1 MIKAIKDI
9 WKFSGTESVNV
20 RNSIIFGFIVG
31 IGRMIEMAG
40 IYFIITAIIG
50 AVSGR
55 APSWQS
61 FLIVLAG
68 VIVACFAK
76 GYSQMEQTHAGYFMA
91 ANKRIA
97 IADHIKS
104 IPMGYFNENSLGELV
119 GTMTTVIENVETLAP
134 MVMIRL
140 MEGLITSLV
149 MLICVFVFDYRFGIA
164 MLVVEAIYL
173 IISSMME
180 KRSQSVAPMR
190 QDSEVKLVSAVL
202 EWLRGMSVVKS
213 FNLTG
218 RGDKALAEALE
229 YNRKSNTDMEG
240 FYVPY
245 TIAQKAVLQ
254 IGTFVLIFESVV
266 FYLNGTLSLPY
277 ALMMV
282 VMSFM
287 VFAHITGAGSAM
299 AIIRLLTSSMDKAN
313 KPESIRKMDENGTA
327 YDSDKHD
334 IEFKNVSFSYEKRQV
349 LSDIS
354 FRIPDK
360 TTTAIVGTSGSGKTT
375 ICNLIARFWDA
386 DSGEVLM
393 GGRNIK
399 EYTLEALMSQI
410 SMVFQNVYLFADTIE
425 NNIKFGT
432 PSATH
437 EDVVRAAKEAACDD
451 FIESLPD
458 GYNTM
463 IGEGGESL
471 SGGEKQRISIARAIL
486 KNAPVI
492 ILDEATANVDPENE
506 DRLQKAIGKLTENK
520 TIIMIAHRLK
530 TVREADQILV
540 VDAGKIVQRGSH
552 SELVEQEG
560 IYRRF
565 VLGREE
571 AESWKI

>member
-140 MEGLITSLV
+140 MEGLITSMV

-164 MLVVEAIYL
+164 MLIVEAIYL
-173 IISSMME
+173 MISSMME
-180 KRSQSVAPMR
+180 KKSQSVAPMR

-202 EWLRGMSVVKS
+202 EWLRGMSIVKS

-218 RGDKALAEALE
+218 RGDRALAEALE

-266 FYLNGTLSLPY
+266 FYLNGTLSLSY

-287 VFAHITGAGSAM
+287 VFAHISSAGSAM

-313 KPESIRKMDENGTA
+313 KPESIRKMDENGGA

-360 TTTAIVGTSGSGKTT
+360 TTTAIVGASGSGKTT

-393 GGRNIK
+393 GGRNLK

-463 IGEGGESL
+463 IGEGGASL

-530 TVREADQILV
+530 TVKEADQILV
-540 VDAGKIVQRGSH
+540 VDAGKIIQRGKH

-565 VLGREE
+565 ILGREE

>member
-9 WKFSGTESVNV
+9 WKFSGTESENV

-55 APSWQS
+55 GPSWQS

-164 MLVVEAIYL
+164 MLIVEAIYL
-173 IISSMME
+173 MISSMME

-254 IGTFVLIFESVV
+254 IGTFALIFESVV

-313 KPESIRKMDENGTA
+313 KPESIRKMDENGGA

-360 TTTAIVGTSGSGKTT
+360 TTTAIVGASGSGKTT

-463 IGEGGESL
+463 IGEGGASL

-565 VLGREE
+565 ILGREE

>member
-313 KPESIRKMDENGTA
+313 KPESIRKMDENGGA

-360 TTTAIVGTSGSGKTT
+360 TTTAIVGASGSGKTT

>member
-1 MIKAIKDI
+1 MIKAIRDI

-149 MLICVFVFDYRFGIA
+149 MLICVFMFDYRFGIA
-164 MLVVEAIYL
+164 MLIVEAIYL
-173 IISSMME
+173 MISSMME

-218 RGDKALAEALE
+218 RGDRALAEALE
-229 YNRKSNTDMEG
+229 YNRKSNMDMEG

-287 VFAHITGAGSAM
+287 VFAHISSAGSAM

-313 KPESIRKMDENGTA
+313 KPESIRKMDENGGA
-327 YDSDKHD
+327 YDSDNHD

-375 ICNLIARFWDA
+375 ICNLIARFWDT

-463 IGEGGESL
+463 IGEGGASL

-540 VDAGKIVQRGSH
+540 VDAGKIAQRGSH

-565 VLGREE
+565 ILGREE

>member
-40 IYFIITAIIG
+40 IYFIITAITG

-164 MLVVEAIYL
+164 MLIVEAIYL
-173 IISSMME
+173 MISSMME

-218 RGDKALAEALE
+218 RGDKALSEALE

-287 VFAHITGAGSAM
+287 VFAHISGAGSAM

-313 KPESIRKMDENGTA
+313 KPESIRKMDENGGA

-360 TTTAIVGTSGSGKTT
+360 TTTAIVGASGSGKTT
-375 ICNLIARFWDA
+375 ICNLIARFWDT

-410 SMVFQNVYLFADTIE
+410 SMVFQDVYLFADTIE

-463 IGEGGESL
+463 IGEGGASL

-540 VDAGKIVQRGSH
+540 VDAGKIIQRGKH

-565 VLGREE
+565 ILGREE

>member
-9 WKFSGTESVNV
+9 WKFSGSESGNI

-50 AVSGR
+50 AVQGK
-55 APSWQS
+55 APSWKS

-97 IADHIKS
+97 IADHIKT

-173 IISSMME
+173 LISSMME
-180 KRSQSVAPMR
+180 KKSQSVAPMR

-202 EWLRGMSVVKS
+202 EWLQGMSVVKS

-218 RGDKALAEALE
+218 RGDRALAEALE

-245 TIAQKAVLQ
+245 TIAQKAILQ
-254 IGTFVLIFESVV
+254 IGTFILITESVV

-277 ALMMV
+277 ALMMI

-287 VFAHITGAGSAM
+287 VFAHISGAGSAM

-313 KPESIRKMDENGTA
+313 KPESIEKMDENGGA
-327 YDSDKHD
+327 YDSEKHE

-360 TTTAIVGTSGSGKTT
+360 TTTAIVGASGSGKTT
-375 ICNLIARFWDA
+375 ICNLIARFWDT

-410 SMVFQNVYLFADTIE
+410 SIVFQNVYLFADTIE
-425 NNIKFGT
+425 NNIKFGA
-432 PSATH
+432 PLATH

-451 FIESLPD
+451 FIEALPD

-463 IGEGGESL
+463 IGEGGASL

-486 KNAPVI
+486 KDAPVI

-506 DRLQKAIGKLTENK
+506 DRLQKAIKRLTENK

-540 VDAGKIVQRGSH
+540 VDDGKIVQRGKH
-552 SELVEQEG
+552 DELVEKEG

-565 VLGREE
+565 ILGREE

>member
-164 MLVVEAIYL
+164 MLIVEAIYL
-173 IISSMME
+173 MISSMME

-218 RGDKALAEALE
+218 RGDRALAEALE
-229 YNRKSNTDMEG
+229 YNRKSNTEMEG

-266 FYLNGTLSLPY
+266 FYLDGTLSLPY

-287 VFAHITGAGSAM
+287 VFAHISGAGSAM

-313 KPESIRKMDENGTA
+313 KPESIRKMDENGGA

-360 TTTAIVGTSGSGKTT
+360 TTTAIVGASGSGKTT
-375 ICNLIARFWDA
+375 ICNLIARFWDT

-463 IGEGGESL
+463 IGEGGASL

-540 VDAGKIVQRGSH
+540 VDAGKIIQRGKH

-565 VLGREE
+565 ILGREE

>member
-40 IYFIITAIIG
+40 IYFIITAITG

-164 MLVVEAIYL
+164 MLIVEAIYL
-173 IISSMME
+173 MISSMME

-287 VFAHITGAGSAM
+287 VFAHISGAGSAM

-313 KPESIRKMDENGTA
+313 KPESIRKMDENGGA

-360 TTTAIVGTSGSGKTT
+360 TTTAIVGASGSGKTT
-375 ICNLIARFWDA
+375 ICNLIARFWDT

-399 EYTLEALMSQI
+399 DYTLEALMSQI

-463 IGEGGESL
+463 IGEGGASL

-486 KNAPVI
+486 KNAPLI

-540 VDAGKIVQRGSH
+540 VDAGKIIQRGKH

-565 VLGREE
+565 ILGREE

>member
-1 MIKAIKDI
+1 MSFPHTLIERTGLE
-9 WKFSGTESVNV
+9 SGNI

-31 IGRMIEMAG
+31 VGRMIEMAG
-40 IYFIITAIIG
+40 IYFIISAIINT
-50 AVSGR
+50 VSGIT
-55 APSWQS
+55 PSWQS

-97 IADHIKS
+97 IADHIKT

-140 MEGLITSLV
+140 MEGLITSIV
-149 MLICVFVFDYRFGIA
+149 MLICVFVFDYRFGIV
-164 MLVVEAIYL
+164 MLAAEAIYL

-180 KRSQSVAPMR
+180 KKSQIVAPMR

-202 EWLRGMSVVKS
+202 EWLQGMSVVKS

-218 RGDKALAEALE
+218 RGDRALAEALE

-245 TIAQKAVLQ
+245 TIAQKAILQ
-254 IGTFVLIFESVV
+254 IGTFVLITESVV
-266 FYLNGTLSLPY
+266 FYLDGTLSLSY

-287 VFAHITGAGSAM
+287 VFAHISGAGSAM

-313 KPESIRKMDENGTA
+313 KPESIEKMDENGGT

-354 FRIPDK
+354 FKIPDK
-360 TTTAIVGTSGSGKTT
+360 TMTAIVGTSGSGKTT
-375 ICNLIARFWDA
+375 ICNLIARFWDTDA
-386 DSGEVLM
+386 GEVLM
-393 GGRNIK
+393 GGKNIK

-425 NNIKFGT
+425 NNIKFGS
-432 PSATH
+432 PNATH
-437 EDVVRAAKEAACDD
+437 EDVVRAAKQAACDE

-463 IGEGGESL
+463 IGEGGASL

-486 KNAPVI
+486 KDAPVI

-506 DRLQKAIGKLTENK
+506 DRLQAAIGKLTENK

-530 TVREADQILV
+530 TVKKADQILV
-540 VDAGKIVQRGSH
+540 VDDGKIVQRGRH
-552 SELVEQEG
+552 SELVEKEG

-565 VLGREE
+565 IFGREE

>member
-40 IYFIITAIIG
+40 IYFIITAIID

-173 IISSMME
+173 MISSMME

-287 VFAHITGAGSAM
+287 VFAHISGAGSAM

-313 KPESIRKMDENGTA
+313 KPESIRKMDENGGA

-360 TTTAIVGTSGSGKTT
+360 TTTAIVGASGSGKTT

-540 VDAGKIVQRGSH
+540 VDAGKIVQRGRH
-552 SELVEQEG
+552 SDLVEQEG

-565 VLGREE
+565 ILGREE

>member
-9 WKFSGTESVNV
+9 WKFSGTESGNI

-40 IYFIITAIIG
+40 IYFIIKSIID
-50 AVSGR
+50 AVNGKS
-55 APSWQS
+55 PSWQS

-76 GYSQMEQTHAGYFMA
+76 GYSQMEQTHAGYYMA
-91 ANKRIA
+91 ANKRIK
-97 IADHIKS
+97 IADHIKT

-119 GTMTTVIENVETLAP
+119 GTMTTVIDNVETLAP

-164 MLVVEAIYL
+164 MLVIEGIYL
-173 IISSMME
+173 LISSMME
-180 KRSQSVAPMR
+180 KKSQSVAPMR

-202 EWLRGMSVVKS
+202 EWLQGMSVVKS

-218 RGDKALAEALE
+218 RGDKALADALE
-229 YNRKSNTDMEG
+229 YNRKSNTNMEG

-254 IGTFVLIFESVV
+254 IGTFVLILENVV
-266 FYLNGTLSLPY
+266 FYLNGTLSLAY

-287 VFAHITGAGSAM
+287 VFAHISSAGSAM

-313 KPESIRKMDENGTA
+313 KPESIEKMDENGDV
-327 YDSDKHD
+327 YESDKHD
-334 IEFKNVSFSYEKRQV
+334 IEFKNVSFSYEKKQV

-354 FRIPDK
+354 FQIPDK
-360 TTTAIVGTSGSGKTT
+360 TTTAIVGASGSGKTT
-375 ICNLIARFWDA
+375 ICNLIARFWDT

-393 GGRNIK
+393 GGKNVK
-399 EYTLEALMSQI
+399 TYTLEALMSQI
-410 SMVFQNVYLFADTIE
+410 SMVFQDVYLFADTIE

-463 IGEGGESL
+463 IGEGGASL

-486 KNAPVI
+486 KDAPVI

-540 VDAGKIVQRGSH
+540 IDDGKIVQRGNH
-552 SELVEQEG
+552 DELLEMEG

-565 VLGREE
+565 ILGRQE
-571 AESWKI
+571 AENWKI

>member
-164 MLVVEAIYL
+164 MLIVEAIYL
-173 IISSMME
+173 MISSMME

-218 RGDKALAEALE
+218 RGDRALAEALE
-229 YNRKSNTDMEG
+229 YNRKSNTEMEG

-266 FYLNGTLSLPY
+266 FYLDGTLSLPY

-287 VFAHITGAGSAM
+287 VFAHISGAGSAM

-313 KPESIRKMDENGTA
+313 KPESIRKMDENGGA

-375 ICNLIARFWDA
+375 ICNLIARFWDT

-463 IGEGGESL
+463 IGEGGASL

-540 VDAGKIVQRGSH
+540 VDAGKIIQRGKH

-565 VLGREE
+565 ILGREE

>member
-164 MLVVEAIYL
+164 MLIVEAIYL
-173 IISSMME
+173 MISSMME

-218 RGDKALAEALE
+218 RGDRALAEALE
-229 YNRKSNTDMEG
+229 YNRKSNTEMEG

-266 FYLNGTLSLPY
+266 FYLDGTLSLPY

-287 VFAHITGAGSAM
+287 VFAHISGAGSAM

-313 KPESIRKMDENGTA
+313 KPESIRKMDENGGA

-360 TTTAIVGTSGSGKTT
+360 TTTAIVGASGSGKTT
-375 ICNLIARFWDA
+375 ICNLIARFWDT

-451 FIESLPD
+451 FIESLPN

-463 IGEGGESL
+463 IGEGGASL

-540 VDAGKIVQRGSH
+540 VDAGKIIQRGKH

-565 VLGREE
+565 ILGREE